1 MQKYLFAFAALALA
15 APAGAIAGPSGLAP
29 AVARPA
35 PATVAPAPAPSTAA
49 PTAAAPAAPARTTQI
64 GAAQTYA
71 GALAALPSPAG
82 ARDANLDASLVNV
95 MSRLLAAASCDD
107 AAGLATRNGRT
118 DLAARA
124 RQLCQRN

>member
-1 MQKYLFAFAALALA
+1 MTMQKYLFTFAAVALA
-15 APAGAIAGPSGLAP
+15 APAGVLAAPSGLAP

-35 PATVAPAPAPSTAA
+35 PATVAPAPVPPTSAPAA
-49 PTAAAPAAPARTTQI
+49 SAAPARTTQI
-64 GAAQTYA
+64 GAPQTYA
-71 GALAALPSPAG
+71 GALAAVPSPAG

>member
-1 MQKYLFAFAALALA
+1 MRTYSFAFAALALA
-15 APAGAIAGPSGLAP
+15 APVGAMAGPSGLAP

-35 PATVAPAPAPSTAA
+35 PASATPAAS
-49 PTAAAPAAPARTTQI
+49 AAAPAAVAAPTTAVRTTQI
-64 GAAQTYA
+64 GAPQSYA
-71 GALAALPSPAG
+71 GALAAVPAPAG
-82 ARDANLDASLVNV
+82 ARDTMLDASLVNV

-107 AAGLATRNGRT
+107 AAGLASRNGRA